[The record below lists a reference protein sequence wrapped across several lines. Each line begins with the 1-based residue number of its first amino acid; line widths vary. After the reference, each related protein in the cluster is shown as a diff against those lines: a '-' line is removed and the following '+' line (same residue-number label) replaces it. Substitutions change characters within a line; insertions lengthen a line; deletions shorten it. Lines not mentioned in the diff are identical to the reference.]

1 MSQERLKNGP
11 ECDANRNIT
20 CVASRARGRLEL
32 IPNCAL
38 EFALVAPIPF
48 IDLQAQRRRLGEPL
62 NRAIQAA
69 VEGGQ
74 WVMGPQVAE
83 LEKQLAAFAGV
94 KHCIACANG
103 TDALMIVLRA
113 WNIGPGDAVFVPAFT
128 FAASSEVVALVGASP
143 VFVDVL
149 EDTFNMDPSSLEAAI
164 AMVRR
169 QGKLRPRAIMPVDLF
184 GQPADY
190 RTIEPIAAREK
201 LKMLCDT
208 AQAFGATLD
217 GRRTGAIGDAAA
229 TSFFPAKPLGCYGD
243 GGATFT
249 NDDELADLLRSIRI
263 HGQGSDKYEN
273 VRIGVNSRL
282 DTIQAAILL
291 EKLKIFPDEIEKR
304 EVVAQ
309 NYNRALS
316 QSNRIRIP
324 HVASAAKS
332 TWAQY
337 TIQVPDRDRLQ
348 LALKAK
354 GIPTVVYYPIPLSR
368 QKGYRDYPATPTPVS
383 DALSKT
389 VVSLPMHPYL
399 DGETVETI
407 TSSILGFIE

>member
-1 MSQERLKNGP
+1 MA
-11 ECDANRNIT
+11 DA
-20 CVASRARGRLEL
+20 
-32 IPNCAL
+32 
-38 EFALVAPIPF
+38 IPF

-62 NRAIQAA
+62 NRAILDA

-83 LEKQLAAFAGV
+83 LERKLADFAGV

-103 TDALMIVLRA
+103 TDALLIVLRA

-128 FAASSEVVALVGASP
+128 FAASAEVVALVGASP

-149 EDTFNMDPSSLEAAI
+149 DDTYNMDPASLEAAI
-164 AMVRR
+164 ALVR
-169 QGKLRPRAIMPVDLF
+169 QTGELKPRAIMPVDLF

-190 RTIEPIAAREK
+190 RSLLPIAAREG
-201 LKMLCDT
+201 LKVLADT
-208 AQAFGATLD
+208 AQGFGGLLD
-217 GRRTGAIGDAAA
+217 GRRTGSIGDAAS

-249 NDDELADLLRSIRI
+249 NDDALAELLRSIRI

-273 VRIGVNSRL
+273 VRVGVNSRL

-291 EKLKIFPDEIEKR
+291 EKMKIYPDEIEKR
-304 EVVAQ
+304 DAIARRYSEAF
-309 NYNRALS
+309 S
-316 QSNRIRIP
+316 KSNRIRVPRVIDG
-324 HVASAAKS
+324 ALS

-337 TIQVPDRDRLQ
+337 TIQVPDRDTLQ
-348 LALKAK
+348 AHLKAK
-354 GIPTVVYYPIPLSR
+354 GIPTAVYYPIPLTE
-368 QKGYRDYPATPTPVS
+368 QKGYSAYPAAPTPNC
-383 DALSKT
+383 DKICKT

-399 DGETVETI
+399 EPEVQDRVIAAVLEYV
-407 TSSILGFIE
+407 